1 MAQAESEA
9 GPLELPGWKTWLS
22 AGSAV
27 LLALTFI
34 VAGVWKVTDPLAA
47 AVRMTQAQVPPI
59 LSLPAALALGISETF
74 AGALLLVPRFRRW
87 GAWLSGL
94 LLVAFMIYIGLY
106 YDVLRGEEC
115 NCFPWVKRA
124 VGPAFFI
131 GDAIML
137 LLALA
142 AGWWARP
149 SQGLRNAMI
158 VFGAVCVFAGV
169 SYGVIAARRN
179 LVSAPDSVM
188 VDGKPFPLHRGRVFL
203 FFFNPECLHCSHAA
217 QDLAKLNWG
226 QTSIIAVTTQTPEF
240 ATEFLDSTG
249 LPGMLSTDVEAL
261 RKDFSFVAVPF
272 GVALEN
278 GRQREAF
285 TSFDPQATAAAL
297 RKLGF
302 VK

>member
-1 MAQAESEA
+1 MGLFYSA
-9 GPLELPGWKTWLS
+9 LS
-22 AGSAV
+22 
-27 LLALTFI
+27 
-34 VAGVWKVTDPLAA
+34 
-47 AVRMTQAQVPPI
+47 
-59 LSLPAALALGISETF
+59 
-74 AGALLLVPRFRRW
+74 
-87 GAWLSGL
+87 
-94 LLVAFMIYIGLY
+94 
-106 YDVLRGEEC
+106 GEEC
-115 NCFPWVKRA
+115 NCFPWIKRV

-240 ATEFLDSTG
+240 AKEFLDSTG
-249 LPGMLSTDVEAL
+249 LPGRLTTDVEEL
-261 RKDFSFVAVPF
+261 RKAFSFVAVPF

-285 TSFDPQATAAAL
+285 TSFDPQATATAL
-297 RKLGF
+297 RKMGF